1 MLVASLGVLALALAT
16 LATWGWLRTP
26 DTTDGAVRFTLLLPR
41 DVSIVPKSAVG
52 ATIAVSP
59 DGKVVV
65 FTGIADDGTNRLYAR
80 ALDQIAPRVLAGT
93 EGASQPFFSPDG
105 RWIGFWSG
113 GRLQKIAA
121 GGGLPQALTATPEVV
136 GATWTAHNAIVY
148 SDAGSLYSIPGGGG
162 TPTLVSAPDSATGE
176 TGQWYPMALAD
187 GDHVLYTSG
196 GRSGGGTGGREGVSI
211 GLASLSER
219 SAKSLGIPGTNALGV
234 TDGHLVYTTRDNTL
248 MAVPFDVSTGPA
260 MATAIPVG
268 TNVSVT
274 ALGSAKA
281 ALSLSGTLV
290 YLSGGN
296 ESRIVLT
303 DGMGTDQV
311 VLQEPRA
318 YGFPRYSPDGKRIA
332 VSVEAETRSDVMV
345 YHPASHTLTRLSTGG
360 AANER
365 PEWTPDGLHVV
376 YRTDAGGRSAIWWR
390 PADLSGPAA
399 SLLADERASFFEA
412 VITPDGRAIVYQV
425 EKPGTPDIG
434 VRTLAGEAKP
444 TDIAASSRS
453 ETQARVSPDGRWIAF
468 VTDESGADQV
478 VVQPFPGPGARVQVS
493 SRGGREPVW
502 SRDGRL
508 FYRANRKFMTA
519 TVTTTPA
526 FAVVSR
532 EVFCDDRFVTAVAPH
547 ANYDVSRDGKRLL
560 VLEAVEDEQMVIV
573 HNWGAAVRGRLRA
586 RVAPR

>member
-1 MLVASLGVLALALAT
+1 
-16 LATWGWLRTP
+16 
-26 DTTDGAVRFTLLLPR
+26 
-41 DVSIVPKSAVG
+41 
-52 ATIAVSP
+52 
-59 DGKVVV
+59 
-65 FTGIADDGTNRLYAR
+65 
-80 ALDQIAPRVLAGT
+80 VLAGT
-93 EGASQPFFSPDG
+93 EGASQPFFSSDG

-113 GRLQKIAA
+113 GRLQKVAA
-121 GGGLPQALTATPEVV
+121 EGGLPQALTATPEVV
-136 GATWTAHNAIVY
+136 GATWTRHDVIVY
-148 SDAGSLYSIPGGGG
+148 AVAGSLYSIPGAGGA
-162 TPTLVSAPDSATGE
+162 PTLLSAPDSAAGE

-196 GRSGGGTGGREGVSI
+196 GRAGGGTGGREGVSI
-211 GLASLSER
+211 GLASLSAH

-234 TDGHLVYTTRDNTL
+234 TDGHLVYTRRDNTL
-248 MAVPFDVSTGPA
+248 MAVPFDVSAGPA
-260 MATAIPVG
+260 MAAAVPVG
-268 TNVSVT
+268 TDVSVT
-274 ALGSAKA
+274 SLGSAKA
-281 ALSLSGTLV
+281 ALSLSGTLA

-296 ESRIVLT
+296 ESRMVLT
-303 DGMGTDQV
+303 DGRDTDQV
-311 VLQEPRA
+311 VLPDRRA

-332 VSVEAETRSDVMV
+332 VSVEVETRSDVMV

-365 PEWTPDGLHVV
+365 PEWTPDGTHVV

-390 PADLSGPAA
+390 PADLSGPAV

-573 HNWGAAVRGRLRA
+573 HNWGAAVRARLRG
-586 RVAPR
+586 RVATR